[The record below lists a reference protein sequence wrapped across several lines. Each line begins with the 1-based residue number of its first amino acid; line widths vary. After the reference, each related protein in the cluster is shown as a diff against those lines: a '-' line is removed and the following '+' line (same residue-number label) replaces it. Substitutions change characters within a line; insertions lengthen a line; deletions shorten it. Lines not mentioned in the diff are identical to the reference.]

1 MAFTSLP
8 FLVLVAVAVIGY
20 YWLPKW
26 VQWGR
31 VQWIWLLFVSYVFY
45 GAGNGS
51 ATVWL
56 LLVSGATWL
65 AGICLGELERRH
77 TVRYANA
84 PVDERKA
91 HRSILKRQKKRVCA
105 GYLLAV
111 FGLLYVMKYWNFTT
125 HVLHADF
132 LPRWDFLLPLGL
144 SFFIFQSAGYVID
157 VYRDSV
163 PPERNPLKVALF
175 TSFFPQMIQGPISR
189 FPSVAPSL
197 YAVRRWNA
205 QAAQSVQYGL
215 QLALGGYLKKM
226 VVADRA
232 AVIVNTVFASP
243 DRYGGAVLAGAVF
256 FYCIQLYC
264 DFSGGI
270 DITRGV
276 AQLFGIALS
285 DNFCRPFFA
294 TSLTDYW
301 RRWHITLGAW
311 MRDYLFYPLSL
322 SKPFARLGKWG
333 RKHLPGKA
341 GKILA
346 TSLATF
352 IVYFVI
358 GIWHGANFRYIA
370 FGLWNGILI
379 TASLLLESTFL
390 AVRRKLR
397 ISDDSVAL
405 RVFRIARTCLL
416 VFIGRYL
423 TRAPRLLV
431 ALSMLQRTVTD
442 VQWHQLTDGTF
453 LSLGL
458 PLMDIGI
465 VLLGMAVI
473 LGVEAFQERGGQ
485 VRDSLARQ
493 SAGIQWLAMVVP
505 LTVLLL
511 FGIMREGYIASEFIY
526 KQF

>member
-8 FLVLVAVAVIGY
+8 FLILVAVAVIGY
-20 YWLPKW
+20 YLLP
-26 VQWGR
+26 GR
-31 VQWIWLLFVSYVFY
+31 AQWIWLLLVSYVFY
-45 GAGNGS
+45 GAGNGK

-56 LLVSGATWL
+56 LLVTGTTWL
-65 AGICLGELERRH
+65 AGVGFGELERRH

-84 PVDERKA
+84 PVEERKA
-91 HRSILKRQKKRVCA
+91 LRAIFKRQKKRVCA
-105 GYLLAV
+105 VYLLAV
-111 FGLLYVMKYWNFTT
+111 FGLLYVMKYWNFTI
-125 HVLHADF
+125 HVLHADDQM
-132 LPRWDFLLPLGL
+132 PRWDFLVPLGL

-157 VYRDSV
+157 VYRGSV
-163 PPERNPLKVALF
+163 LPERNPLKVALF

-197 YAVRRWNA
+197 YAIRRWSP
-205 QAAQSVQYGL
+205 QAAQSMAYGL
-215 QLALGGYLKKM
+215 QLALWGYLKKM

-232 AVIVNTVFASP
+232 AVVVNTVFAAP
-243 DRYGGAVLAGAVF
+243 DNYGGAVIAGAVL

-276 AQLFGIALS
+276 AQLFGISLP

-294 TSLTDYW
+294 TSLADYW

-352 IVYFVI
+352 VVYFVI
-358 GIWHGANFRYIA
+358 GLWHGANFRYIA
-370 FGLWNGILI
+370 FGLWNGTLI
-379 TASLLLESTFL
+379 TASLLLEGTFH
-390 AVRRKLR
+390 AIWRKLR
-397 ISDDSVAL
+397 VPDDSTAL
-405 RVFRIARTCLL
+405 RVFRIARTGLL
-416 VFIGRYL
+416 VFVGRYL
-423 TRAPRLLV
+423 TRAPRLLT
-431 ALSMLQRTVTD
+431 ALFMLRRTVTD
-442 VQWHQLTDGTF
+442 VQWHQMTDGTF
-453 LSLGL
+453 LTLGL
-458 PLMDIGI
+458 SLTDIGI

-473 LGVEAFQERGGQ
+473 LAIEAFQERGGR
-485 VRDSLARQ
+485 VRDTLFRQ
-493 SAGIQWLAMVVP
+493 PIGVQWLAMVVP
-505 LTVLLL
+505 LTTLLL
-511 FGIMREGYIASEFIY
+511 LGLMREGYIASEFIY